1 MWIKNRQV
9 AVAQFSLL
17 PGLERAGY
25 DFNIRPGTLTRLRNL
40 HPQLNRPDGTMRIAI
55 LKFWLRDVPFDYN
68 HKASTLQGWRD
79 QIVQGRRFYRTDS
92 TKGCSVAGLRKE
104 SLDRN
109 VAPQILASR
118 IIQVHTKM
126 SWRIGCGKYCLNWI
140 DKPKRMRLNQSPAVV
155 NLDAEAME
163 SALCGVGRGKWIS
176 MLHRNRGI

>member
-1 MWIKNRQV
+1 
-9 AVAQFSLL
+9 
-17 PGLERAGY
+17 
-25 DFNIRPGTLTRLRNL
+25 
-40 HPQLNRPDGTMRIAI
+40 MRIAI
-55 LKFWLRDVPFDYN
+55 LKFWLRDVSFDYN

-126 SWRIGCGKYCLNWI
+126 SWRIGCGKHCLNWI

>member
-1 MWIKNRQV
+1 MDRKG
-9 AVAQFSLL
+9 AVTISTFDPEPSQDFEIFILSSTAQMEPCVSL
-17 PGLERAGY
+17 Y
-25 DFNIRPGTLTRLRNL
+25 
-40 HPQLNRPDGTMRIAI
+40 LNFGSEMFLSIT
-55 LKFWLRDVPFDYN
+55 N
-68 HKASTLQGWRD
+68 HKASTLQDWRD

-126 SWRIGCGKYCLNWI
+126 SWRIGCGKHCLNWV

-176 MLHRNRGI
+176 TLLRNSGI